1 MALPAAEPVAA
12 APLPVTD
19 PSTYFAFL
27 DQLPVAPYATA
38 AAAAALPAGRPVAA
52 AGAAAHHQH
61 QHHDSE
67 EADEDYVPPPSARE
81 HAHHRQQHA
90 AAPAAHRGGGSAHCA
105 NARRRGIGGNS
116 GRVHKPEH
124 KVYQQQ
130 HRHHYHQQQHEEEQG
145 GLGALLPRGHPQQ
158 LRRFDG
164 GAMGRSRSANPG
176 LQQHLANGAG
186 HAAYQRSWSSP
197 ACSASSSLGSLI
209 TATKLFGPILGALG
223 GPAGTALPSGGA
235 SPSKQHLFG
244 GSWGAAG
251 AGGGATNGATLSS
264 ISNGTITTRPR

>member
-1 MALPAAEPVAA
+1 V
-12 APLPVTD
+12 
-19 PSTYFAFL
+19 
-27 DQLPVAPYATA
+27 
-38 AAAAALPAGRPVAA
+38 
-52 AGAAAHHQH
+52 
-61 QHHDSE
+61 
-67 EADEDYVPPPSARE
+67 
-81 HAHHRQQHA
+81 
-90 AAPAAHRGGGSAHCA
+90 

-130 HRHHYHQQQHEEEQG
+130 HRHHFHQQQHEEEQG
-145 GLGALLPRGHPQQ
+145 GVGMLPRGHPQQ
-158 LRRFDG
+158 QRRFNG

-176 LQQHLANGAG
+176 LQPHLANGAG

-251 AGGGATNGATLSS
+251 TGGGVINGATLSNV
-264 ISNGTITTRPR
+264 SNGTIATRPR